1 MNQTAM
7 LEQAEG
13 YAFLIRDAFKE
24 TARTNGRKVSP
35 ELLRPVLESR
45 CRAAGVT
52 LSPFVWEMAL
62 FYGGALKAEQDAKM
76 GP

>member
-7 LEQAEG
+7 IEQAEG

-24 TARTNGRKVSP
+24 TARTNGKVSP
-35 ELLRPVLESR
+35 DLLRPVLEAR

-62 FYGGALKAEQDAKM
+62 FYGGALKAEQDAKR